1 LPYMAG
7 NKNKDRMDPVYHID
21 IERGFVSLYW
31 DEFPTLAQLR
41 EVVENAIADP
51 EYHQGMNFLWDR
63 KPGTPN
69 NASAEYLR
77 EAVYYLQVLADEVGK
92 HAWAIVTHTASDFG
106 KARMLEA
113 MTDQG
118 KVIVRAFQSR
128 GDAEEWLRHPV
139 RYEPE
144 IVHFPAR
151 TPSLLHPRL
160 A

>member
-1 LPYMAG
+1 MYG
-7 NKNKDRMDPVYHID
+7 IKQSGIVMDPVYTID
-21 IERGFVSLYW
+21 AGRRFVSLYW

-41 EVVENAIADP
+41 EVVEQAVADS
-51 EYHQGMNFLWDR
+51 EFAAGMNFIWDR

-69 NASAEYLR
+69 TANVDYLR
-77 EAVYYLQVLADEVGK
+77 EAVYYLQVLADKIGN
-92 HAWAIVTHTASDFG
+92 HAWAIVTHNASDFG
-106 KARMLEA
+106 KARMIEA

-118 KVIVRAFQSR
+118 KVTVRAFQSR

-139 RYEPE
+139 RFEPE

-151 TPSLLHPRL
+151 SQSAMHPRF

>member
-1 LPYMAG
+1 
-7 NKNKDRMDPVYHID
+7 MDPVYRID
-21 IERGFVSLYW
+21 SAHNFVSLYW
-31 DEFPTLAQLR
+31 DEFPTLAHLR
-41 EVVENAIADP
+41 EVVATAIADP
-51 EYHQGMNFLWDR
+51 EFHPGMNFLWDR

-77 EAVYYLQVLADEVGK
+77 EAVYYLQSLAEQIGK
-92 HAWAIVTHTASDFG
+92 HAWAIVTHNASDFG
-106 KARMLEA
+106 KARMIEA

-118 KVIVRAFQSR
+118 EVTVRAFQSC

-139 RYEPE
+139 RFEPE

-151 TPSLLHPRL
+151 NPSFLHPRL

>member
-1 LPYMAG
+1 
-7 NKNKDRMDPVYHID
+7 MDPVYTID
-21 IERGFVSLYW
+21 VSRKFVSLYW

-41 EVVENAIADP
+41 EVVEQAVADS
-51 EYHQGMNFLWDR
+51 EFEAGMNFIWDR

-69 NASAEYLR
+69 NANADYLR
-77 EAVYYLQVLADEVGK
+77 EAVYYLQSLADRIGS
-92 HAWAIVTHTASDFG
+92 HAWAIVTHNASDFG
-106 KARMLEA
+106 KARMIEA

-118 KVIVRAFQSR
+118 KVTVRAFQSR

-139 RYEPE
+139 RFEPE

-151 TPSLLHPRL
+151 AQSAMHPRF